1 LLWEA
6 AVLRLLE
13 AVLLSLEVVLLLEE
27 TIG

>member
-27 TIG
+27 TVG